1 MPMTKFS
8 LQTVNIMISK
18 KTSGT
23 THLMIIQKEMYYSN
37 STKRD
42 HSVVVVYLMMTQYSY
57 LEDIIEM
64 KAL

>member
-1 MPMTKFS
+1 
-8 LQTVNIMISK
+8 
-18 KTSGT
+18 
-23 THLMIIQKEMYYSN
+23 MIIQKEMYYSN

-57 LEDIIEM
+57 LEDIIEV